1 MISTLIMPQGGQDL
15 ETGIILKWLKK
26 EGDAVAKGDVVC
38 EVETEKAVIEVEA
51 QQAGVLLKILAKE
64 QEEVK
69 ILAPIG
75 YIGEKG
81 DQVPDSS
88 QGQSAEPE
96 KSQESATA
104 ASITTPSSMQSG
116 EKLKIS
122 PKARKLARENQISLE
137 SLGDSMGGLEADKK
151 ISAEDLQQ
159 LIQGSAAKTD
169 SPAGQQ
175 DFTLQPLNAVRKTGA
190 RRMAASWST
199 VPHIFVTVAVD
210 MTEAAAFRKAHA
222 GLDLSFNDM
231 IICACVLALRKYPV
245 VNSSYV
251 EDGKLRMW
259 QDVNI
264 GLAVN
269 TPEGLIVPVIED
281 ADRLSLRELSERS
294 KAVIEKIRA
303 GKQAVTKPARFTVSN
318 LGMYNV
324 EQFTAIIN
332 PPEAAILAVSTI
344 RKMPVVAEDDRI
356 VVRSMMNLTLSID
369 HRIGTGVTGAEFLN
383 EVKRVLEEPQTM
395 IL

>member
-51 QQAGVLLKILAKE
+51 QHAGVLLKILAKE

-81 DQVPDSS
+81 DQLPDSRE
-88 QGQSAEPE
+88 GQPAEPA
-96 KSQESATA
+96 KPQASAATA
-104 ASITTPSSMQSG
+104 SIASPSLTPNA

-122 PKARKLARENQISLE
+122 PKARKLAKDNQISLDSLGE
-137 SLGDSMGGLEADKK
+137 SLGGLDADKK
-151 ISAEDLQQ
+151 ITAEDLQG
-159 LIQGSAAKTD
+159 LIQGSALKAD
-169 SPAGQQ
+169 SSAGQQ

-210 MTEAAAFRKAHA
+210 MTEAAAFRKAQA
-222 GLDLSFNDM
+222 AYDLSYNDM
-231 IICACVLALRKYPV
+231 IIYACVQALRTYPV
-245 VNSSYV
+245 VNSSYI
-251 EDGKLRMW
+251 EDGQLRMW

-269 TPEGLIVPVIED
+269 TPEGLIVPIIED
-281 ADRLSLRELSERS
+281 ADRLSLRELSDRS

-303 GKQAVTKPARFTVSN
+303 GKQAVAKPARFTVSN

-344 RKMPVVAEDDRI
+344 RKLPVVAEDDRI

-383 EVKRVLEEPQTM
+383 KVKRVLEEPQTM
-395 IL
+395 NF

>member
-81 DQVPDSS
+81 DQVPESG
-88 QGQSAEPE
+88 QGQPAEPA
-96 KSQESATA
+96 KPQESAAT
-104 ASITTPSSMQSG
+104 ASIASPPLTPNAQ
-116 EKLKIS
+116 KLKIS
-122 PKARKLARENQISLE
+122 PKARKLAKDNQISLDSLGE
-137 SLGDSMGGLEADKK
+137 SLGGLDVDKK
-151 ISAEDLQQ
+151 ITAQDLQG
-159 LIQGSAAKTD
+159 LIQGSAVKAD
-169 SPAGQQ
+169 SYAGQQ

-210 MTEAAAFRKAHA
+210 MTEAAAFRTAQA
-222 GLDLSFNDM
+222 AFELSFNDM
-231 IICACVLALRKYPV
+231 IIYACAQALRKYPV
-245 VNSSYV
+245 VNSSYA
-251 EDGKLRMW
+251 EDGQLRMW

-281 ADRLSLRELSERS
+281 ADRLSLRELSEKS

-303 GKQAVTKPARFTVSN
+303 GKQAVAKPARFTVSN

-344 RKMPVVAEDDRI
+344 RKLPMVAEDDRI
-356 VVRSMMNLTLSID
+356 AVRSMMNLTLSFD

-395 IL
+395 NL

>member
-81 DQVPDSS
+81 DQVPDSG
-88 QGQSAEPE
+88 QGQPAEPAKPE
-96 KSQESATA
+96 VSTTTAHTA
-104 ASITTPSSMQSG
+104 AAAAPST

-122 PKARKLARENQISLE
+122 PKARKLARENQISLD
-137 SLGDSMGGLEADKK
+137 SLGDSLSGLDADKK
-151 ISAEDLQQ
+151 ITAEDLQE
-159 LIQGSAAKTD
+159 LIQGSAGKAD
-169 SPAGQQ
+169 SSAGQQ

-190 RRMAASWST
+190 RRMAASWSN

-210 MTEAAAFRKAHA
+210 MTEAAAFRREQAA
-222 GLDLSFNDM
+222 FDLSFNDM
-231 IICACVLALRKYPV
+231 IIYACVQALRKYPL
-245 VNSSYV
+245 VNSSYT
-251 EDGKLRMW
+251 EDGQLRMW

-344 RKMPVVAEDDRI
+344 RKLPVVADDDRI

-383 EVKRVLEEPQTM
+383 EVRRVLEEPQTM
-395 IL
+395 N